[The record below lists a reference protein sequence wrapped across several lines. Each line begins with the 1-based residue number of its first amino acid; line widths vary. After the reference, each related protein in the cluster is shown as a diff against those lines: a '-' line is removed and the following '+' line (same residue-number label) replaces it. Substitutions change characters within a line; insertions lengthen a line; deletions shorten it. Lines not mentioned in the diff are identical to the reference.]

1 MIKNEKIKRII
12 TYIFI
17 LIQFILFILILTTGD
32 TFKKIIQF
40 SSIVL
45 CFMYSLINLN
55 KDNLFYSSGLMFT
68 VMADLCLVLCNPT
81 QRLGGMIFFLIV
93 QSMYSIKLHTITK
106 SKLILAIR
114 LILVILLE
122 LIGYIVLKDNID
134 FLVIVSL
141 AYYVMLF
148 MNIIESLLNFK
159 DNKIL
164 PIGLTLFILCDT
176 VIGLQVMSDM
186 YLKINESSLIYKL
199 IFSNFDLAWFFYLP
213 SQVLISLKTYINHKK
228 I

>member
-1 MIKNEKIKRII
+1 
-12 TYIFI
+12 
-17 LIQFILFILILTTGD
+17 
-32 TFKKIIQF
+32 
-40 SSIVL
+40 
-45 CFMYSLINLN
+45 MYSLINFN

-68 VMADLCLVLCNPT
+68 VMADLCLVLCDPT

-106 SKLILAIR
+106 SKLILVIR
-114 LILVILLE
+114 LSLVILLE
-122 LIGYIVLKDNID
+122 LICYIVLKDNID
-134 FLVIVSL
+134 LLVIVSL

-164 PIGLTLFILCDT
+164 PIGLTLFLLCDT

-186 YLKINESSLIYKL
+186 FLKINESSFIYIL

>member
-1 MIKNEKIKRII
+1 MS
-12 TYIFI
+12 FI
-17 LIQFILFILILTTGD
+17 N
-32 TFKKIIQF
+32 
-40 SSIVL
+40 IV
-45 CFMYSLINLN
+45 
-55 KDNLFYSSGLMFT
+55 
-68 VMADLCLVLCNPT
+68 
-81 QRLGGMIFFLIV
+81 
-93 QSMYSIKLHTITK
+93 
-106 SKLILAIR
+106 
-114 LILVILLE
+114 
-122 LIGYIVLKDNID
+122 
-134 FLVIVSL
+134 
-141 AYYVMLF
+141 
-148 MNIIESLLNFK
+148 ESLLNFK